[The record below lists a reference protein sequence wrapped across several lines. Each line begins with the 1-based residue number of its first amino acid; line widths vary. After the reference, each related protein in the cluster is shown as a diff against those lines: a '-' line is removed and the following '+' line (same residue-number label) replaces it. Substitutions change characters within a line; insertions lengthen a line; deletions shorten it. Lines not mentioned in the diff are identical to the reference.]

1 MCLPSGLLEVCPC
14 CHSLSL
20 PTFLFRPSRSRH
32 TKLRICIYFSALAL
46 SLSLALTNSNS
57 SECGPSRTPGDV
69 TQVSEERERH
79 GLDSILNCITLMLEL
94 FPNFVS
100 RKDSY
105 ESFSSVNVTHDE
117 QQGVTKIRGWKTYTG
132 GTKNLR
138 GGGVRIFKRGDR
150 GSNFKKE

>member
-1 MCLPSGLLEVCPC
+1 ML
-14 CHSLSL
+14 SLSL
-20 PTFLFRPSRSRH
+20 SSHFSLPSFTQQTH
-32 TKLRICIYFSALAL
+32 KVICIYFSALAL

-117 QQGVTKIRGWKTYTG
+117 QQGVTKTRGWKTYTG

-138 GGGVRIFKRGDR
+138 GGGVRIF
-150 GSNFKKE
+150 